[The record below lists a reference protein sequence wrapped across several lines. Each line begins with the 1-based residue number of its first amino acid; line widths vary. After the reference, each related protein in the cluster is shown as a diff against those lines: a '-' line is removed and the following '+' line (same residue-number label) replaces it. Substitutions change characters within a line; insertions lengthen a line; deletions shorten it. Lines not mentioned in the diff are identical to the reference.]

1 LAPIEGDSWL
11 VKEVFALAL
20 LRKAIFWLE
29 FVEFFGV
36 MFTGERRSEG
46 GRGVRE
52 KWGWSSIEVFF
63 LIENDGCLGYIIY
76 GSLFKFK
83 N

>member
-20 LRKAIFWLE
+20 LGKAIFWLE

-36 MFTGERRSEG
+36 MFTGERRRTWSEG
-46 GRGVRE
+46 E
-52 KWGWSSIEVFF
+52 MELVFH
-63 LIENDGCLGYIIY
+63 
-76 GSLFKFK
+76 
-83 N
+83 